1 MNTRQALP
9 LLQSTL
15 LLLAACGGGG
25 SGGSGPDQAIGGAW
39 VGFDAIG
46 GEVFALST
54 ESGQLHWVLPA
65 TGEQGFGSG
74 TVNGKKVTFNYTYVA
89 PLGFTLDDGS
99 TYASCTA
106 KGTIRERQSITANT
120 SCVTGRGG
128 SFDNSVTLT
137 YDPLYEVSSSL
148 TTVAGDYDDFGQVV
162 SVGSDGSI
170 FQQDANTG
178 CTMNGQVSIVDP
190 QYNVYRVSFSYA
202 NCQGAYAPVN
212 GSRFSGLALYD
223 NTMATHWIIFGVT
236 GVVDGVT
243 YSLVSSMPKM

>member
-1 MNTRQALP
+1 M
-9 LLQSTL
+9 
-15 LLLAACGGGG
+15 
-25 SGGSGPDQAIGGAW
+25 
-39 VGFDAIG
+39 
-46 GEVFALST
+46 
-54 ESGQLHWVLPA
+54 
-65 TGEQGFGSG
+65 
-74 TVNGKKVTFNYTYVA
+74 
-89 PLGFTLDDGS
+89 
-99 TYASCTA
+99 
-106 KGTIRERQSITANT
+106 
-120 SCVTGRGG
+120 
-128 SFDNSVTLT
+128 T

-223 NTMATHWIIFGVT
+223 NTLATHWIIFGVT